1 MTRLA
6 IFLISLFILFAAF
19 NGEAK
24 DVEPLKI
31 ENACVIEP
39 PPGSPNAAAFMTLTN
54 ETSHTLT
61 IIAVDTPVAKKAELH
76 KTLKV
81 GEIREMRHVKKLALA
96 PGESLKLSHDGYHL
110 MLIGLK
116 KRLKRGEKVK
126 LVFSLK
132 DGSSVSIDASVCR
145 MKRH

>member
-1 MTRLA
+1 MKRLA
-6 IFLISLFILFAAF
+6 LFLIGLFILCAAF

-24 DVEPLKI
+24 DIELIKI
-31 ENACVIEP
+31 EKACVIEP
-39 PPGSPNAAAFMTLTN
+39 PPASPNAAAFMTLTN
-54 ETSHTLT
+54 ETDHTLT

-81 GEIREMRHVKKLALA
+81 GELSEMRHVKKLTLA
-96 PGESLKLSHDGYHL
+96 PRESLKLSHDGYHL

-116 KRLKRGEKVK
+116 KRLKRGEKVR

-132 DGSSVSIDASVCR
+132 DGSSISVDADVCR
-145 MKRH
+145 MKRR